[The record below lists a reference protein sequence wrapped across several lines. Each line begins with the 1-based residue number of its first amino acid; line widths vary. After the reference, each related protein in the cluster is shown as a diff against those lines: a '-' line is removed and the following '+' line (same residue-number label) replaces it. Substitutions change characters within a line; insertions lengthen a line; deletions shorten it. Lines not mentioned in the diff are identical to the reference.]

1 MDTQSVMP
9 TAAPIFLDTESSNH
23 SPVANRTRSH
33 FQKLDIQTD
42 GDCKTSDINSV
53 SLTTVETVSSDTPQ
67 PINELK
73 SNYPLVLQLPEDLSN
88 VNQHYVNF
96 VRCEDVHS
104 ANTVKKCM
112 EQQWSTLVQP
122 GRKVKVKVK
131 EEVVSAV
138 VEKLHFISKLSFDCR
153 YFYAT
158 AKADIILSGC
168 CSPREYQ
175 LREFILL

>member
-104 ANTVKKCM
+104 ANTVKCM
-112 EQQWSTLVQP
+112 EQQWSSLVQP

-168 CSPREYQ
+168 CSPREY
-175 LREFILL
+175 